1 MTYPACPG
9 SSGRHRN
16 ADGYTGRMT
25 AAVLLQYLLPHRALS
40 RVVYWATRWTFAP
53 WKNFLI
59 GRIVRRYKVDMGEAA
74 QPDPFAYPQFN
85 AFFTRKLRPDARR
98 ADADPS
104 ALVSPADGRISQAGR
119 IVDGRIFQA
128 KGQDYSAAELLGD
141 EAAAAPYRDGRFV
154 TIYLSPRDYHR
165 VHMPLGG
172 TLRETVHVPGR
183 IFSVAPFAV
192 EAIPRLFARN
202 ERLVCHF
209 DSPHGPFAVVMVG
222 AVLVS
227 SVSTV
232 WDGLVIP
239 PYASSIRRKSFAGQD
254 ITLARFAEMARF
266 NMGSTAIVLL
276 PAGMIE
282 LDELKPQ
289 QTVKLGQ
296 RLGTRPVLPH

>member
-1 MTYPACPG
+1 MTF
-9 SSGRHRN
+9 
-16 ADGYTGRMT
+16 
-25 AAVLLQYLLPHRALS
+25 AVLLQYILPHRALS
-40 RVVYWATRWTFAP
+40 RVVYRATRWTWRP

-59 GRIVRRYKVDMGEAA
+59 GQVVRRYRVDMTEAA
-74 QPDPFAYPQFN
+74 QPDPFAYQHFN
-85 AFFTRKLRPDARR
+85 AFFTRKLKPNARR
-98 ADADPS
+98 EDADPT

-128 KGQDYSAAELLGD
+128 KGQQYTAAELLGD
-141 EAAAAPYRDGRFV
+141 EAAAAPYRNGDFV
-154 TIYLSPRDYHR
+154 TIYLSPRDYYR

-209 DSPHGPFAVVMVG
+209 DGPHGPFVAVMVG

-227 SVSTV
+227 SVATV

-239 PYASSIRRKSFAGQD
+239 PYASHIRHKSFEGQG

-266 NMGSTAIVLL
+266 NMGSTVILLL
-276 PAGMIE
+276 PPGLIE

-296 RLGTRPVLPH
+296 HLGRRPLPTN